1 MTGAPRP
8 APVPLVDFV
17 PVGYDLDLLEVR
29 LLELYDVVDLFV
41 LYESRVTQQGVPK
54 PLYLSDSMSRD
65 ASRWARFVDK
75 MLVLTSDVGELQA
88 EIERARSG
96 QWDLERNMR
105 TRPVVMFRTSQDGR
119 VVRLRGQGDTLAI
132 QNDGD
137 EMMSASAAYH
147 IKMCEPKM
155 APPYYVPCTGYKLNA
170 EWAQHTID
178 RQELGILWASE
189 GLLPSG
195 ELGGYLMA
203 PGPVVQSLSRAL
215 ETGALDRWYLT
226 AAAPQL
232 GPGAAV
238 HLSSPSEPVGTW
250 LKATGAV
257 ESRDRFAAVDPR
269 VLEAA
274 RNRSASARHV
284 GDGARGM
291 VCVMMWCV

>member
-1 MTGAPRP
+1 MG
-8 APVPLVDFV
+8 LVDFV

-105 TRPVVMFRTSQDGR
+105 TRPVVMFNTSQDGR

-155 APPYYVPCTGYKLNA
+155 ALNA

-189 GLLPSG
+189 GLLPSP

-238 HLSSPSEPVGTW
+238 HLSTPSEPVGTW
-250 LKATGAV
+250 LKSTGTV
-257 ESRDRFAAVDPR
+257 ERLDRFAAVDPV

-274 RNRSASARHV
+274 RSRSVTARHV
-284 GDGARGM
+284 GDGARGI
-291 VCVMMWCV
+291 VCVGGSV